1 MPYIQVND
9 RRFALRVGQTRI
21 GAGPDVEIRIAAA
34 PGAAANPGPATVVD
48 ATVDLSPENTA
59 AIRRAAPEAQVRVNG
74 VQLGPEPTPL
84 IHGDKIEIL
93 GADLYFGDDRK
104 GGSTQFIS
112 AGSIPELHRLRP
124 QGAPSASGGAT
135 GGRVISL
142 VDGREYAVGVT
153 GLAFGRD
160 PACDVVIPSSEV
172 SRRHAEI
179 QLGEDGYVVTDT
191 STNGL
196 FVNGDRVEG
205 SRLLRRGDVIRM
217 GNEDFRFY
225 ADMPARATAPPPAA
239 AGQPA
244 PGPVGSPA
252 PQEPPVVPVT
262 AGSDAGPAL
271 GAAAPAPA
279 DSAAP
284 SAPAASVL
292 SAAETP
298 PVEEGQRRPAPLP
311 PPATAPA
318 PRAVATLTVLNAGPM
333 RGHAY
338 AITSILAH
346 VGRGT
351 HNEVVIVEE
360 SVSDSHA
367 TLQRRDGIWYVTDL
381 GSTNGT
387 YVNGRPIHGEQQI
400 GQSGELRVGGVKLG
414 FAAALGEPLTAPR
427 GATRAIAGA
436 GVPEISGRG
445 PEAPGLAASA
455 APSRERQA
463 APAPELPEPVDRG
476 GTAWL
481 WAVALVLIA
490 AAAYILFKS
499 W

>member
-34 PGAAANPGPATVVD
+34 LGAAAQPGPTAVAD

-74 VQLGPEPTPL
+74 VQLGAEPTPL

-112 AGSIPELHRLRP
+112 AGSIPELQRLRP
-124 QGAPSASGGAT
+124 PGAAAATGRAT

-142 VDGREYAVGVT
+142 VDGREYTVGVT

-160 PACDVVIPSSEV
+160 AACDVVIPSSEV

-179 QLGEDGYVVTDT
+179 QLGDDGYVVTDT

-225 ADMPARATAPPPAA
+225 ADVPARAVPPPPAAVPPATPKPLGSPTPQPAMAPSPAAIDGIPVLEASAPPPAA
-239 AGQPA
+239 
-244 PGPVGSPA
+244 
-252 PQEPPVVPVT
+252 
-262 AGSDAGPAL
+262 
-271 GAAAPAPA
+271 
-279 DSAAP
+279 SAAP
-284 SAPAASVL
+284 SARAGAAL
-292 SAAETP
+292 SAPETP
-298 PVEEGQRRPAPLP
+298 LADVGQRRPAPLP
-311 PPATAPA
+311 PSAAAPA

-338 AITSILAH
+338 AVTSILAH
-346 VGRGT
+346 VGRGG
-351 HNEVVIVEE
+351 HNEVVIPEE

-367 TLQRRDGIWYVTDL
+367 TLQRRDGVWYVTDL
-381 GSTNGT
+381 GSRNGT
-387 YVNGRPIHGEQQI
+387 YVNGRPIQGEQQI

-427 GATRAIAGA
+427 GGTRAIAGA
-436 GVPEISGRG
+436 GAPEISGRAPDAVEG
-445 PEAPGLAASA
+445 AISVAACRGRQADAPAPGLH
-455 APSRERQA
+455 
-463 APAPELPEPVDRG
+463 EPVDRG

-481 WAVALVLIA
+481 WAVALLLIA
-490 AAAYILFKS
+490 AAGYILFKS